1 MKLALAKA
9 LTLCLL
15 ISLGVIPVETVAQTI
30 EPDREEYEQPE
41 DDSPQPRAA
50 RLSYLQGNVSFL
62 RAQVS
67 EWADAVENLPLLAGD
82 QIYAG
87 AGARAEIQL
96 GRGNYIRLL
105 ENTAITITDLSDAG
119 AQFEVTEGVAVIRA
133 ERLGT
138 AFSRFEVDTPNSA
151 LVLEQDGLYR
161 VNVRG
166 DDQSEVIVRRGSAEV
181 TTADGSF
188 KVREGH
194 RLVVDTSANGRLE
207 IVADTGM
214 DDWDRWSYERDTTID
229 QIASSSSPDYVE
241 SYETNY
247 NSFYGASELSSYG
260 TWTSVASYGA
270 CWVPRVSAG
279 WAPYRTGQWL
289 WIPAAGWTWVADEPW
304 GWAPYHYGRWVFING
319 LGWAWAPGFRS
330 HYSYNRSYY
339 HWRPALVYFFNCPTS
354 RGHYVGWYPL
364 APGQRWRRHGYGRNQ
379 DRLAYPSVR
388 GGSKRPEDNSRAWR
402 RPDRADGITLQPIA
416 GFQRPDQS
424 RTRPQ
429 PAGRDFD
436 QWLDRGARPGLPEIT
451 PTGQAA
457 APTWRRGEDLRGA
470 RRTAVPPPDV
480 ISRPVVT
487 RNKPLNP
494 VVGSGVPRER
504 RVLTPRRMDRFTEVP
519 APTRRDAGRAE
530 SGDASA
536 SPSRVRR
543 DRRPPPDGQASD
555 GQARPLERK
564 GEGNNNPDRDG
575 SEQPVSSDQSSGAGN
590 RVREKD
596 SSRTRFIPP
605 PEGDSYASPR
615 KSGEQPREER
625 RRDERQREERQP
637 DEQPRQQRPREERPP
652 AAERTRSEEKQRP
665 PAAERPRPRT
675 DEGSAP
681 QRKKNKD

>member
-1 MKLALAKA
+1 MKLALFKT

-15 ISLGVIPVETVAQTI
+15 ISLGVIPVETIAQTI

-50 RLSYLQGNVSFL
+50 RLSYIQGNVSFL
-62 RAQVS
+62 RAQVT

-96 GRGNYIRLL
+96 GRGNYVRLL
-105 ENTAITITDLSDAG
+105 ENTAITITDLSDAA
-119 AQFEVTEGVAVIRA
+119 AQFEVTEGIAIIRA
-133 ERLGT
+133 ERLGV

-166 DDQSEVIVRRGSAEV
+166 DDESEVIVRRGSADV

-194 RLVVDTSANGRLE
+194 RLVVDTSADGRLE
-207 IVADTGM
+207 IVADTGV
-214 DDWDRWSYERDTTID
+214 DDWDRWSYDRDATID

-260 TWTSVASYGA
+260 TWTSVATYGD

-279 WAPYRTGQWL
+279 WAPYRAGQWL

-364 APGQRWRRHGYGRNQ
+364 APGQRWRRHYDRGR
-379 DRLAYPSVR
+379 DHISHPSVR
-388 GGSKRPEDNSRAWR
+388 GGSARPGDSTRAWR
-402 RPDRADGITLQPIA
+402 RPDRSDGITLQPIA

-424 RTRPQ
+424 RTRPE
-429 PAGRDFD
+429 PAGRDIE
-436 QWLDRGARPGLPEIT
+436 QWLNRGARPGLPEIS
-451 PTGQAA
+451 PTSGAA

-480 ISRPVVT
+480 INRPVVT

-494 VVGSGVPRER
+494 VVSSGAPRER
-504 RVLTPRRMDRFTEVP
+504 RVLTPKRLDRFTEVH
-519 APTRRDAGRAE
+519 APVRRGAGRTE
-530 SGDASA
+530 SGGESA
-536 SPSRVRR
+536 SPSRARTE
-543 DRRPPPDGQASD
+543 RRPPSGEQAH
-555 GQARPLERK
+555 PVERK
-564 GEGNNNPDRDG
+564 TD
-575 SEQPVSSDQSSGAGN
+575 GAGN
-590 RVREKD
+590 ADGDTSNRQKPSDQAGGGNRIREKD
-596 SSRTRFIPP
+596 SSRPRFIPM
-605 PEGDSYASPR
+605 PEGDSSAPSK
-615 KSGEQPREER
+615 KSNEQQREDRAREER
-625 RRDERQREERQP
+625 RREEKQQNEKQRE
-637 DEQPRQQRPREERPP
+637 EQPRQHRPREERPA
-652 AAERTRSEEKQRP
+652 AAERPRSEEKQRP
-665 PAAERPRPRT
+665 PAAEQPKPRN

-681 QRKKNKD
+681 QRKKNKG

>member
-1 MKLALAKA
+1 MKLALLKT

-15 ISLGVIPVETVAQTI
+15 IALGVIPVETIAQTI
-30 EPDREEYEQPE
+30 ERDREAYEQPE

-67 EWADAVENLPLLAGD
+67 DWADAVENLPLLTGD

-105 ENTAITITDLSDAG
+105 ENTAITITDLSDSA
-119 AQFEVTEGVAVIRA
+119 AQFEITEGIAVIRA
-133 ERLGT
+133 ERVGSSF
-138 AFSRFEVDTPNSA
+138 ARFEVDTPNSA

-166 DDQSEVIVRRGSAEV
+166 DDESEVIVRRGSAEV

-194 RLVVDTSANGRLE
+194 RLVVDTSADGRLE
-207 IVADTGM
+207 IVADAGL
-214 DDWDRWSYERDTTID
+214 DDWDRWSYERDAAID
-229 QIASSSSPDYVE
+229 QIASSPDYVE
-241 SYETNY
+241 SYETDH
-247 NSFYGASELSSYG
+247 NSLYGVSELSSYG
-260 TWTSVASYGA
+260 TWTSVASYGD

-279 WAPYRTGQWL
+279 WAPYRAGQWL

-354 RGHYVGWYPL
+354 RGDYIGWYPL
-364 APGQRWRRHGYGRNQ
+364 APGQRWRRNYDGGR
-379 DRLAYPSVR
+379 DRLSNPRVR
-388 GGSKRPEDNSRAWR
+388 GGSRRADDNTRAWR
-402 RPDRADGITLQPIA
+402 RPDRSDGITLQPIA

-424 RTRPQ
+424 RTRPE
-429 PAGRDFD
+429 PAGRDIE
-436 QWLDRGARPGLPEIT
+436 QWINRGARPGLPEIT
-451 PTGQAA
+451 PTNGAA

-480 ISRPVVT
+480 INRPVVI

-494 VVGSGVPRER
+494 VVSSGAPRER
-504 RVLTPRRMDRFTEVP
+504 RVLTPRRPDRFTEVA
-519 APTRRDAGRAE
+519 APVRGAGRARTE
-530 SGDASA
+530 
-536 SPSRVRR
+536 
-543 DRRPPPDGQASD
+543 RRPTSD
-555 GQARPLERK
+555 EQPRAVERK
-564 GEGNNNPDRDG
+564 TDADPNPDRDK
-575 SEQPVSSDQSSGAGN
+575 SERPGPSDQSGGGN
-590 RVREKD
+590 RIREKNA
-596 SSRTRFIPP
+596 SRARFIPP
-605 PEGDSYASPR
+605 VDGDHSASPK
-615 KSGEQPREER
+615 KSNERPREDRANEDRANQNRTREGRREER
-625 RRDERQREERQP
+625 QQQRQREE
-637 DEQPRQQRPREERPP
+637 QPRQERPREQRPS
-652 AAERTRSEEKQRP
+652 AAERPRSEEKQRP
-665 PAAERPRPRT
+665 SAAEQPKPRH